1 MKFWSLLL
9 FLALTTGCAT
19 PTRTVVDESEVAER
33 AIELGVAYLRQGD
46 LSRAKENLLKALSVE
61 PKSARAHHTLA
72 IVFQQER
79 EHELAEDYFKR
90 ALSLDQSLTATH
102 NNYGAFLY
110 AMGRPEEA
118 IDELRIA
125 TEDRFY
131 ELRPQAFENL
141 GVAYLAVADL
151 AQARDAFG
159 RALALNPR
167 LPRALLEMALLDLDR
182 QDFVAARSN
191 YLNYRALAPDSA
203 KSLFVC
209 AKIGAVFKDE
219 NLRAKCVADLLRIYP
234 ASEEARAFQDVAGGI
249 SQ

>member
-1 MKFWSLLL
+1 L
-9 FLALTTGCAT
+9 
-19 PTRTVVDESEVAER
+19 E
-33 AIELGVAYLRQGD
+33 IE
-46 LSRAKENLLKALSVE
+46 
-61 PKSARAHHTLA
+61 
-72 IVFQQER
+72 FQQER

-141 GVAYLAVADL
+141 GVAYLAVADV

-159 RALALNPR
+159 RALALNGF
-167 LPRALLEMALLDLDR
+167 A
-182 QDFVAARSN
+182 
-191 YLNYRALAPDSA
+191 
-203 KSLFVC
+203 
-209 AKIGAVFKDE
+209 
-219 NLRAKCVADLLRIYP
+219 
-234 ASEEARAFQDVAGGI
+234 
-249 SQ
+249 